1 MKLKNKSAMIITI
14 GDLDILPD
22 QIAEVGKEVES
33 NPVVQL
39 FIDNG
44 FFAVIPDMAADE
56 TAVTAE
62 ALAEK
67 VSKFKKAEV
76 MEELKKLSVDFDENE
91 KVAELRQ
98 RLLEAMI

>member
-1 MKLKNKSAMIITI
+1 
-14 GDLDILPD
+14 
-22 QIAEVGKEVES
+22 
-33 NPVVQL
+33 
-39 FIDNG
+39 
-44 FFAVIPDMAADE
+44 MAADE

-76 MEELKKLSVDFDENE
+76 MEELKKLNVDFDENE
-91 KVAELRQ
+91 KVADLRQ